1 MKGEDPARAT
11 ATDYVGN
18 FLFKFRVFSA
28 FAERM
33 RVDGEPF
40 DSTSPSIKAA
50 LEPKSTE
57 TVRKRAGSLR
67 MFVGWFANS
76 AFFKGCPF
84 DEITVFNYLGYL
96 NSERVPAT
104 RGSTFR
110 ETVHWMGALFGFEVE
125 ATQKSSRVRGL
136 SIRLLKTRG
145 VLKQRDPLTVA
156 MVTTL
161 EEIATDA
168 DGFQDDFDIVIAGAA
183 LFVLYSRARV
193 GDVARSATEP
203 TLDLAP
209 DRSEGYIQ
217 GALLDHKTAKPGTRR
232 SLPLAAPAFGVTG
245 RDWATAWMDA
255 RRKQRLDASCG
266 TLLQAPA
273 VTGGWTP
280 APFSTMEFGSAFR
293 NLLLRNGHS
302 ALSLANVGS
311 HSLKVTTL
319 SWLAKRGVDRD
330 VRRSL
335 GYHIKQD
342 EVTMEAYS
350 RDALAGPLRTL
361 TTTISEIR
369 AGKFLP
375 DVTRSGQLQPKKD
388 EALASS
394 SSSSAAPRSSSS
406 EDADAAAHVEEEV
419 KICQVLDIIIR
430 NSSSRCLHIMTADD
444 MLICGRPVPTRYA
457 FLDALPEPPAKFCG
471 GCF

>member
-193 GDVARSATEP
+193 GDVARAQPSPPWIWRQTAARVTSKEP
-203 TLDLAP
+203 CSITRPPNLARDAAYRWP
-209 DRSEGYIQ
+209 PLRS
-217 GALLDHKTAKPGTRR
+217 ALLEETGQRR
-232 SLPLAAPAFGVTG
+232 
-245 RDWATAWMDA
+245 
-255 RRKQRLDASCG
+255 
-266 TLLQAPA
+266 
-273 VTGGWTP
+273 GWTP
-280 APFSTMEFGSAFR
+280 EESRGSTRAVELCCR
-293 NLLLRNGHS
+293 P
-302 ALSLANVGS
+302 
-311 HSLKVTTL
+311 
-319 SWLAKRGVDRD
+319 
-330 VRRSL
+330 RR
-335 GYHIKQD
+335 
-342 EVTMEAYS
+342 
-350 RDALAGPLRTL
+350 
-361 TTTISEIR
+361 
-369 AGKFLP
+369 
-375 DVTRSGQLQPKKD
+375 
-388 EALASS
+388 
-394 SSSSAAPRSSSS
+394 
-406 EDADAAAHVEEEV
+406 
-419 KICQVLDIIIR
+419 
-430 NSSSRCLHIMTADD
+430 
-444 MLICGRPVPTRYA
+444 
-457 FLDALPEPPAKFCG
+457 
-471 GCF
+471 